1 MMTTWRIVRW
11 PTVVILLLF
20 ARPGLRACQR
30 DESVLART
38 PLTARDR
45 AAELFA
51 PAPEAVTPAA
61 MVVQQAVAAA
71 SIVGTPTLSFVRHDI
86 DSTRSAR

>member
-38 PLTARDR
+38 PLTARDTWT
-45 AAELFA
+45 A
-51 PAPEAVTPAA
+51 T
-61 MVVQQAVAAA
+61 AA
-71 SIVGTPTLSFVRHDI
+71 STC
-86 DSTRSAR
+86 